1 MGYLVAGGGPDVR
14 FQLSTSRS
22 LEHLDQL
29 QYGKGTFGREVER
42 LAFKCWVRGDRLG
55 KLQVGEHSVDHVEV
69 VPGHRPVRADHWTVS
84 LEQETYRARDEPLPV
99 RISGT
104 EEIAAPR
111 YDDGD
116 VVDASEALG
125 DEVRAGLGD
134 VVRIDSEEWH
144 IFRIGKDGLFSVG
157 LVATRRDDLTDRS
170 AAARRFQQ
178 RP

>member
-14 FQLSTSRS
+14 FQHSPRRS
-22 LEHLDQL
+22 LEQLDQL
-29 QYGKGTFGREVER
+29 QHGERTFGREVER
-42 LAFKCWVRGDRLG
+42 LACKCWILGDRLG
-55 KLQVGEHSVDHVEV
+55 KPQVGEHSVDHVEI
-69 VPGHRPVRADHWTVS
+69 VPGHRPARAVHGWLP
-84 LEQETYRARDEPLPV
+84 LEQQTYRARDEPLPV

-134 VVRIDSEEWH
+134 IVRINSEEWH
-144 IFRIGKDGLFSVG
+144 VFGIGKDGLFPVR
-157 LVATRRDDLTDRS
+157 LIA
-170 AAARRFQQ
+170 
-178 RP
+178 